1 MWTTG
6 VCPRKKG
13 EWSSQDSHT
22 QIDPTISMR
31 SLIHQIMN
39 YDLMPFEPAKNELR
53 KKMKTVKISIILL
66 ALLLAGMIVVPAVS
80 AATALEG
87 KTIAWN
93 ATPEQVAKINE
104 LWGKDITIGEY
115 YEQVCPV
122 FLVNMPA
129 DLKEKLYTKK
139 WNWGNGA

>member
-1 MWTTG
+1 
-6 VCPRKKG
+6 
-13 EWSSQDSHT
+13 
-22 QIDPTISMR
+22 
-31 SLIHQIMN
+31 MN